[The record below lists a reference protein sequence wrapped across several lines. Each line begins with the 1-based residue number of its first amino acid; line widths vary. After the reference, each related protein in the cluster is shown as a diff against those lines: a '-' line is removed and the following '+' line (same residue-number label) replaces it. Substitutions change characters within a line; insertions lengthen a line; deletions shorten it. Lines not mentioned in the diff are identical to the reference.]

1 MRNLKYENMWRRD
14 PSYLRLVEETW
25 GDANTN
31 QDMNQ
36 LKTILGQMQLS
47 FQDWEHS
54 FWLSH
59 IGSSEFAPGTGGRA
73 EVIPLYGTIKAR
85 ETTYVQ
91 NSRVTS

>member
-14 PSYLRLVEETW
+14 PSYLRLLEEKW

-36 LKTILGQMQLS
+36 LQTVLGGADAVIVPRLGT
-47 FQDWEHS
+47 HS

-73 EVIPLYGTIKAR
+73 EVIPFIWDHQGERDNLCP
-85 ETTYVQ
+85 E
-91 NSRVTS
+91 